1 MWGSFWK
8 AVVDI
13 TSNPEKLLDQSNTQR
28 QKDQQKVE
36 EITPFNNHLEKQT
49 TIVSEATSES
59 IKPPTEYLS
68 SDSEDSSDAGI
79 TKTNEEETI
88 KKSQSSTQIGD

>member
-36 EITPFNNHLEKQT
+36 EITPFNNHLEK
-49 TIVSEATSES
+49 
-59 IKPPTEYLS
+59 
-68 SDSEDSSDAGI
+68 
-79 TKTNEEETI
+79 
-88 KKSQSSTQIGD
+88 